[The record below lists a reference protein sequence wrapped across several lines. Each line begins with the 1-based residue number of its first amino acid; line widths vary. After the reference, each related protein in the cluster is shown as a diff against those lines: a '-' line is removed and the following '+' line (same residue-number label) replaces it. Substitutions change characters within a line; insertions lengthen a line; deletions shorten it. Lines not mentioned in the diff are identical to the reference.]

1 MVPWNLVL
9 LWKKYGTMEKAMVL
23 WTNLG
28 YFEKK
33 NNYVTILRAMEL
45 RFPNIKNIE
54 DYKKLRSYG
63 NIPKQLLLLLY
74 NVKLWYMYYGK
85 KTMVLWEKL
94 WHDGKKYVTIYL
106 YRKQWKFDILWKKLW
121 YYTENYGNLI
131 YYGKKTMV
139 L

>member
-1 MVPWNLVL
+1 
-9 LWKKYGTMEKAMVL
+9 
-23 WTNLG
+23 
-28 YFEKK
+28 
-33 NNYVTILRAMEL
+33 MEL

-63 NIPKQLLLLLY
+63 NMQKQLLLLLY

-94 WHDGKKYVTIYL
+94 WYDGKKYITIHL

-121 YYTENYGNLI
+121 YSEKNYGITENYR
-131 YYGKKTMV
+131 
-139 L
+139 